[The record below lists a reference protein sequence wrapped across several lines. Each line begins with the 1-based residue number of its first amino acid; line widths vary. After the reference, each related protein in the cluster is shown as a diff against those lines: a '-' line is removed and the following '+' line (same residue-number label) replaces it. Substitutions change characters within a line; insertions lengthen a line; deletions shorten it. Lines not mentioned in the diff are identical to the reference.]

1 MKIKM
6 MTVLVSLAVAIAC
19 TGCHSRSDLDSDN
32 VKESFTTETVQVT
45 TEKTTT
51 TTTATTSFER
61 TAKTT
66 TTTATMAVTTIA
78 TENTE
83 TKPTETPDSDSS
95 FNEQEHSNF
104 QNPESPVSNE
114 ELSNE
119 QPEQEVIAIPKE
131 EPMQTELA
139 TESEQTEI
147 PVVTEG
153 VIEFPFI
160 PIG

>member
-6 MTVLVSLAVAIAC
+6 MTVLVALAVAIAC

-45 TEKTTT
+45 TEKMAT

-66 TTTATMAVTTIA
+66 TTTATTKVTTIA
-78 TENTE
+78 TE

-95 FNEQEHSNF
+95 LNEQEHSNF

-119 QPEQEVIAIPKE
+119 QPEQEIIAIPKE
-131 EPMQTELA
+131 EFMQTELA

-147 PVVTEG
+147 PAVTEG